1 EELSRTLRLFAA
13 RELAPRA
20 RDWDRTQEF
29 PWDMWRRMGELG
41 LFGLRIPA
49 AFGGQETDLVTMGIA
64 VEEIARGDFS
74 YTGGMHL
81 AGLAGE
87 ILGRE
92 GTPEIKERWLPSTA
106 RGETIVALALTE
118 PGVGSDAAK
127 LTCRAERDGGDY
139 VITGE
144 KSGITLGMVCQ
155 AAIVFARTEAR
166 SGARGVTSFLVPLD
180 RPGVSRSALRDLG
193 CRLMQRSV
201 LSFDGVR
208 IPACHRLGQE
218 GTGFYQVMRGFD

>member
-1 EELSRTLRLFAA
+1 
-13 RELAPRA
+13 
-20 RDWDRTQEF
+20 
-29 PWDMWRRMGELG
+29 MGELG
-41 LFGLRIPA
+41 LFGLRVPA
-49 AFGGQETDLVTMGIA
+49 EFGGQETDLVTMGVA

-92 GTPEIKERWLPSTA
+92 GTPEIRKQWLPPTA

-127 LTCRAERDGGDY
+127 LTCRAERDGDGY

-144 KSGITLGMVCQ
+144 KSGITLGM
-155 AAIVFARTEAR
+155 AARRRSSSPGPRGRAARA
-166 SGARGVTSFLVPLD
+166 G
-180 RPGVSRSALRDLG
+180 
-193 CRLMQRSV
+193 
-201 LSFDGVR
+201 
-208 IPACHRLGQE
+208 
-218 GTGFYQVMRGFD
+218 